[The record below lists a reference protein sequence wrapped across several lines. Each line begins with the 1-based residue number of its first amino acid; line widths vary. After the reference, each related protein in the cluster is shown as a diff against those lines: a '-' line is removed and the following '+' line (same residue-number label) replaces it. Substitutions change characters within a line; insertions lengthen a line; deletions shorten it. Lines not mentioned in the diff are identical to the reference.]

1 MSNATP
7 QQRAAIEAKGNVLLV
22 AGAGTGKTTTLVQR
36 CLRLVL
42 EERVPMD
49 RILMVTF
56 TEAAAAEMRHRI
68 RAALQKQIAETPED
82 LRLAEQ
88 LALLDTSFISTL
100 HAFCLRLV
108 REHFHELQIDPQLTV
123 LDEQQTRPLA
133 EEVLEDLFL
142 RAYADTSERGDQVR
156 ELIERYGRGD
166 DKGIRKLVW
175 QLHVFMQSLAQPQ
188 AWLADTLAFYAGDQP
203 DLWHA
208 AFLEGAA
215 DWANEWQT
223 IVAELAREAA
233 NLLPIHGVLD
243 SFLTAPSVE
252 RLGQALSTIAEA
264 DQKEAWK
271 RGTKTRCRGPIEKF
285 FDDARFLR
293 SLLPGNGADPIAQDW
308 QQVRGMMRAL
318 LELTQE
324 FTAHYRTAKR
334 DLGGVD
340 FSDLEQLSLQLLL
353 DANGQSTDT
362 ARIWQQRFDHIF
374 VDECQD
380 INAAQDAIIRSV
392 SRSGAEANRF
402 MVGDVKQSIYRFRLA
417 NPHIFQTYEQ
427 QWKTAGEHHQVL
439 PLTGNFR
446 SREGVID
453 TVNTL
458 FAFLMRPALGGLNY
472 DTDAALQ
479 FGAREARAAFSRA
492 GSEATPI
499 TGAWPEPA
507 VRTELHLVVTDKDAE
522 ADSDDDWADLLTAER
537 EARIVAKRLR
547 ELHDGQHQIWDKDA
561 NEFRAVRW
569 SDIAILM
576 RSAAGKAQSFVR
588 ACHEAG
594 VPLLAE
600 RAGFFTAIEVLDL
613 VNLLRLLDNPL
624 QDIPLLAVLRSP
636 LVGLSLDEL
645 ALIRAT
651 RKHDCCWLALHQWHR
666 EHRDNADTLDTWRI
680 VDAFFQH
687 HTAWRA
693 LIRQTSLSVCLDRV
707 LGETHYEAYLLT
719 MDRGEER
726 VANVKQL
733 LDLAR
738 RYDPYQRQGLFRF
751 LKFIDAQGEVEQDM
765 EPASPRHPDAVQFMT
780 IHKSKGL
787 EFPVVVVA
795 NVSGRFNTRTKE
807 DDILRDEQLGIAPRV
822 VLPDSDQRYPTIA
835 HWVVKRREQRET
847 LNEEVRLRYV
857 ALTRARD
864 TLILTGTGSAKL
876 MKERWGERSSVS
888 AQVEFEA
895 KRASSFYVWLQL
907 WLRETT
913 TFENWQGDYLGS
925 TDLIRWQLHT
935 GIETVAPAQVPSALA
950 EDSANISPFA
960 EDLAERLT
968 WTYAYPTATI
978 ETAKTSVTVLR
989 RRRDET
995 DDEAKPLVQTQFQFQ
1010 FPAPKREVGTRLS
1023 GADVGKAHHT
1033 FLQFVDLTQASSLA
1047 GVREEVERLTEL
1059 AVLSAEE
1066 AAALNVESLAEFWA
1080 SKIGQGIC
1088 AQSDLVQR
1096 EMPFTARFS
1105 ASDLI
1110 RCGVAG
1116 VSPSLPGEEFVIVQG
1131 TIDLAVIQPKEIW
1144 LLDFKSDRVKPEEM
1158 PQKLAVYEPQLKL
1171 YALALER
1178 IYQRPVKYR
1187 WLHWLHLG
1195 QTVEV

>member
-22 AGAGTGKTTTLVQR
+22 AGAGTGKTTTLVNR

-42 EERVPMD
+42 EERVAID

-68 RAALQKQIAETPED
+68 RDALQKQIAAAPDD

-88 LALLDTSFISTL
+88 LALLDTANISTL

-133 EEVLEDLFL
+133 ETVLEDLFQ
-142 RAYADTSERGDQVR
+142 RAYADTSARGEHVR

-175 QLHVFMQSLAQPQ
+175 QLHVFTQSLAQPQ
-188 AWLADTLAFYAGDQP
+188 AWLANALAFYVGEQP
-203 DLWHA
+203 DLWRKS
-208 AFLEGAA
+208 LIYESVQ
-215 DWANEWQT
+215 WAIEWQP
-223 IVAELAREAA
+223 IIIEHARYAA
-233 NLLPIHGVLD
+233 NLKGLD
-243 SFLTAPSVE
+243 IAIVSYFKTQDLDELS
-252 RLGQALSTIAEA
+252 RLLEQIASA
-264 DQKEAWK
+264 DETWK
-271 RGTKTRCRGPIEKF
+271 RGTKTRYRDPIEKF
-285 FDDARFLR
+285 FTEADFLR
-293 SLLPGNGADPIAQDW
+293 SLLPKDGHDPIASDW

-324 FTAHYRTAKR
+324 FTGCYRTAKR
-334 DLGGVD
+334 DMGGVD
-340 FSDLEQLSLQLLL
+340 FADLEQLSLQLLL
-353 DANGQSTDT
+353 DADGKPTAT
-362 ARIWQQRFDHIF
+362 ARMWQQRFDDVF

-392 SRSGAEANRF
+392 SRRGAEANRF

-417 NPHIFQTYEQ
+417 NPHIFQAYEW

-439 PLTGNFR
+439 PLTENFR

-453 TVNTL
+453 AVNTL
-458 FAFLMRPALGGLNY
+458 FTFLMRPALGGLRY
-472 DTDAALQ
+472 DADAALQ

-492 GSEATPI
+492 GSEATPT
-499 TGAWPEPA
+499 TGIWPEPA
-507 VRTELHLVVTDKDAE
+507 VRTELHLVVADKDAE
-522 ADSDDDWADLLTAER
+522 ADADDDWADLLTMER

-547 ELHDGQHQIWDKDA
+547 ELHDGQHQIWDKED
-561 NEFRAVRW
+561 NLFRAVKW

-576 RSAAGKAQSFVR
+576 RSAAGKAEAFVR

-613 VNLLRLLDNPL
+613 INLLRLLDNPL

-666 EHRDNADTLDTWRI
+666 EHRDNTDTLDTWRI
-680 VDAFFQH
+680 VDEFFRH
-687 HTAWRA
+687 HTSWRA

-726 VANVKQL
+726 VANVKRL

-751 LKFIDAQGEVEQDM
+751 LQFIDAQEEVEQDM

-780 IHKSKGL
+780 IHRSKGL

-795 NVSGRFNTRTKE
+795 NIDGRFNTRAKE
-807 DDILRDEQLGIAPRV
+807 DDILRDEQMGIAPRV

-847 LNEEVRLRYV
+847 MNEEVRLRYV

-864 TLILTGTGSAKL
+864 TLILTGTGSTKL
-876 MKERWGERSSVS
+876 LEDRWGERSGVN

-895 KRASSFYVWLQL
+895 KRASSFYAWLKL

-913 TFENWQGDYLGS
+913 THENWRGDYQGG

-935 GIETVAPAQVPSALA
+935 GNDVTVITPADA
-950 EDSANISPFA
+950 EVEDIAKTASPFA
-960 EDLAERLT
+960 DDLADRLT
-968 WTYAYPTATI
+968 WAYAHRAATV

-989 RRRDET
+989 RRKDEA
-995 DDEAKPLVQTQFQFQ
+995 DEEAKPLLQTQFAFQ
-1010 FPAPKREVGTRLS
+1010 FPAPKREAGSRLS
-1023 GADVGKAHHT
+1023 GSDIGKSHHT
-1033 FLQFVDLTQASSLA
+1033 FLQFVDLTQAGSLA
-1047 GVREEVERLTEL
+1047 GANEEVRRLVEGGIL
-1059 AVLSAEE
+1059 KEEE
-1066 AAALNVESLAEFWA
+1066 AAALNVKSLAEFWA
-1080 SKIGQGIC
+1080 SKIGQSIS
-1088 AQSDLVQR
+1088 ARSEEVQR

-1105 ASDLI
+1105 ATDLI
-1110 RCGVAG
+1110 KCGVAG
-1116 VSPSLPGEEFVIVQG
+1116 VSPSLPSEEFVVVQG
-1131 TIDLAVIQPKEIW
+1131 TIDLAVIQSEEIW
-1144 LLDFKSDRVKPEEM
+1144 LLDFKSDRVRVEEM
-1158 PQKLAVYEPQLKL
+1158 PLKLATYEPQLKL

-1178 IYQRPVKYR
+1178 IYQRPVKHR

-1195 QTVEV
+1195 KTVEV

>member
-1 MSNATP
+1 MSSTTP
-7 QQRAAIEAKGNVLLV
+7 QQQAAITAKGNVLLV

-42 EERVPMD
+42 EEGVAID

-68 RAALQKQIAETPED
+68 RAALQKQIAEKPED

-133 EEVLEDLFL
+133 EEVLEEIFQ
-142 RAYADTSERGDQVR
+142 RAYADTSERGEQVR

-166 DKGIRKLVW
+166 DKGIRRLVW
-175 QLHVFMQSLAQPQ
+175 QLHIFMQSLARPQ
-188 AWLADTLAFYAGDQP
+188 AWLADTLAFYTGEQP
-203 DLWHA
+203 DLWQNA
-208 AFLEGAA
+208 LIAGAT
-215 DWANEWQT
+215 DWANEWQE
-223 IVAELAREAA
+223 IVAEVARDAA
-233 NLLPIHGVLD
+233 NLTPIHSALD
-243 SFLTAPSVE
+243 DFLREPNLE
-252 RLGQALSTIAEA
+252 RLRQALMIVTLA
-264 DQKEAWK
+264 DEFWK
-271 RGTKTRCRGPIEKF
+271 HGTKKFRKPIDAF
-285 FDDARFLR
+285 FEDANFLN
-293 SLLPGNGADPIAQDW
+293 SQIPVDGDPVLHDW

-324 FTAHYRTAKR
+324 FTTHYRAAKR

-353 DANGQSTDT
+353 DDAGQPTET

-458 FAFLMRPALGGLNY
+458 FAFLMRPALGGLHY
-472 DTDAALQ
+472 DTDAALE
-479 FGAREARAAFSRA
+479 FGAREARAAFSRN
-492 GSEATPI
+492 GSEATPT
-499 TGAWPEPA
+499 TGIWPEPA
-507 VRTELHLVVTDKDAE
+507 VRTELHLVVTDKDA
-522 ADSDDDWADLLTAER
+522 DSDGDDEWADLLTTER
-537 EARIVAKRLR
+537 EARIVAKRLH
-547 ELHDGQHQIWDKDA
+547 ELHEGQHQIWDKDKS
-561 NEFRAVRW
+561 EFRPVKW
-569 SDIAILM
+569 SDMAILM

-645 ALIRAT
+645 ALIRGT
-651 RKHDCCWLALHQWHR
+651 RKQDCCWLALHQWHR
-666 EHRDNADTLDTWRI
+666 EQRDNADALDTWRI
-680 VDAFFQH
+680 VDEFFQH

-751 LKFIDAQGEVEQDM
+751 LQFIDAQEEVEQDM

-847 LNEEVRLRYV
+847 MNEEVRLRYV

-864 TLILTGTGSAKL
+864 TLILTGTGSTKL
-876 MKERWGERSSVS
+876 LKERWGVPSGVS

-895 KRASSFYVWLQL
+895 KRASSFYAWLLL

-913 TFENWQGDYLGS
+913 TFENWQDDYHGA

-935 GIETVAPAQVPSALA
+935 GMETVAPTEAPITALTEA
-950 EDSANISPFA
+950 TPVSPFA

-968 WTYAYPTATI
+968 WTYAYPAATV

-1010 FPAPKREVGTRLS
+1010 FPAPKREAGARLS
-1023 GADVGKAHHT
+1023 GTDIGKAHHT
-1033 FLQFVDLTQASSLA
+1033 FLQFVDLTQAGSLI
-1047 GVREEVERLTEL
+1047 GVREEVQRLTEL
-1059 AVLSAEE
+1059 AILTEEE
-1066 AAALNVESLAEFWA
+1066 ASALNVKSLAEFWA
-1080 SKIGQGIC
+1080 SKIGLGIC
-1088 AQSDLVQR
+1088 AQSDMVQR

-1116 VSPSLPGEEFVIVQG
+1116 VSPNLPAEEFVVVQG
-1131 TIDLAVIQPKEIW
+1131 TIDLAVIQPEEIW

-1178 IYQRPVKYR
+1178 IYQRPVKHR

-1195 QTVEV
+1195 KTAEI

>member
-22 AGAGTGKTTTLVQR
+22 AGAGTGKTTTLVSR
-36 CLRLVL
+36 CLRLIL
-42 EERVPMD
+42 EENVAID

-68 RAALQKQIAETPED
+68 RAALQKKLAETPD
-82 LRLAEQ
+82 NLRLAEQ
-88 LALLDTSFISTL
+88 LALLDTSSISTL

-133 EEVLEDLFL
+133 EEVLEDLFQ
-142 RAYADTSERGDQVR
+142 RAYTDTSARGEQVR

-166 DKGIRKLVW
+166 DKSIRRLVW
-175 QLHVFMQSLAQPQ
+175 QLHVFMQSLAQPH
-188 AWLADTLAFYAGDQP
+188 AWLADTLSFYVGDQP
-203 DLWHA
+203 DLWNS
-208 AFLEGAA
+208 AFIQGAM
-215 DWANEWQT
+215 DWATEWQD
-223 IVAELAREAA
+223 IVAETSRDAA
-233 NLLPIHGVLD
+233 NLSAINEALG
-243 SFLTAPSVE
+243 SFLASPSPE
-252 RLGQALSTIAEA
+252 RLSTALKAISIADE
-264 DQKEAWK
+264 DWK
-271 RGTKTRCRGPIEKF
+271 HGTKKFRKPLEPF
-285 FDDARFLR
+285 FDDADFLR
-293 SLLPGNGADPIAQDW
+293 ALLPVDGKSPIAEDW

-324 FTAHYRTAKR
+324 FTECYRTAKR

-340 FSDLEQLSLQLLL
+340 FADLEQLSLQLLL
-353 DANGQSTDT
+353 DANGEPTAT
-362 ARIWQQRFDHIF
+362 ARSWQQRFDHIF

-392 SRSGAEANRF
+392 SRSGTEANRF

-427 QWKTAGEHHQVL
+427 NWKTAGEHHQVL
-439 PLTGNFR
+439 PLTENFR

-453 TVNTL
+453 SVNA
-458 FAFLMRPALGGLNY
+458 FFGFLMRPTLGGLRY
-472 DTDAALQ
+472 DTEAALQ
-479 FGAREARAAFSRA
+479 FGDRESRAAFSRA
-492 GSEATPI
+492 GSEKTPT
-499 TGAWPEPA
+499 TGIWPEPGI
-507 VRTELHLVVTDKDAE
+507 RTELHLIVNDKDAE
-522 ADSDDDWADLLTAER
+522 GDDDWADLLSAER
-537 EARIVAKRLR
+537 EARIVAQRLR
-547 ELHDGQHQIWDKDA
+547 ELHAGKHQIWDKDA
-561 NEFRAVRW
+561 EEFRAVEW
-569 SDIAILM
+569 SDMAILM
-576 RSAAGKAQSFVR
+576 RSAAGKAEAYVR

-613 VNLLRLLDNPL
+613 VNLLSLLDNPL

-645 ALIRAT
+645 AFIRAS
-651 RKHDCCWLALHQWHR
+651 RKQDCCWLALHQWHR
-666 EHRDNADTLDTWRI
+666 ENLGIEKVATTWRLI
-680 VDAFFQH
+680 DDFFRR

-707 LGETHYEAYLLT
+707 LSETHYEAFLLT

-751 LKFIDAQGEVEQDM
+751 LKFIEAQEEVEQDL

-795 NVSGRFNTRTKE
+795 DIDTRFNTRVKE
-807 DDILRDEQLGIAPRV
+807 DDILRDEQFGISPRV
-822 VLPDSDQRYPTIA
+822 VLPESDQRYPTIA

-857 ALTRARD
+857 AMTRARD
-864 TLILTGTGSAKL
+864 TLILTGTGSTKL
-876 MKERWGERSSVS
+876 LKERWGDPSGVS
-888 AQVEFEA
+888 ARVEFEA
-895 KRASSFYVWLQL
+895 RRASSFYSWLIL

-913 TFENWQGDYLGS
+913 TYEHWQGDYAGA

-935 GIETVAPAQVPSALA
+935 GTADTETSPAVTPASAPAL
-950 EDSANISPFA
+950 EDSAFP

-968 WTYAYPTATI
+968 WNYPQPAATV

-995 DDEAKPLVQTQFQFQ
+995 DDEAKPLVQTQFHFQ
-1010 FPAPKREVGTRLS
+1010 FPAPKREAGSRLS
-1023 GADVGKAHHT
+1023 ATDVGKAHHT
-1033 FLQFVDLTQASSLA
+1033 FLQFVDLDQAGTLS
-1047 GVREEVERLTEL
+1047 GIQEEVERLTEMTI
-1059 AVLSAEE
+1059 LSEEE
-1066 AAALNVESLAEFWA
+1066 AASLNVKSLAEFWT
-1080 SKIGQGIC
+1080 SKIGQSIC
-1088 AQSDLVQR
+1088 THTDVVQR

-1105 ASDLI
+1105 AADLI
-1110 RCGVAG
+1110 RSGVAG
-1116 VSPSLPGEEFVIVQG
+1116 VSPSLPDEEFVVVQG
-1131 TIDLAVIQPKEIW
+1131 TIDLAVIQPTEIW
-1144 LLDFKSDRVKPEEM
+1144 LLDFKSDHVRPEELKE
-1158 PQKLAVYEPQLKL
+1158 KLAVYEPQIKL
-1171 YALALER
+1171 YALALEH
-1178 IYQRPVKYR
+1178 IYRRPVKHR
-1187 WLHWLHLG
+1187 WLHWLRLG
-1195 QTVEV
+1195 KTVEV

>member
-1 MSNATP
+1 MSSANATL

-22 AGAGTGKTTTLVQR
+22 AGAGTGKTTTLVYR

-42 EERVPMD
+42 EERVAID

-68 RAALQKQIAETPED
+68 RDALQEQIAAAPDD

-108 REHFHELQIDPQLTV
+108 REHFHELQVDPQLTV

-133 EEVLEDLFL
+133 QEVLEELFQ
-142 RAYADTSERGDQVR
+142 RAYADTSARGEQVR

-175 QLHVFMQSLAQPQ
+175 QLHVFMQSLAQPH
-188 AWLADTLAFYAGDQP
+188 AWLADTLAFYAGEQP
-203 DLWHA
+203 DLWQDA
-208 AFLEGAA
+208 LLTGAA
-215 DWANEWQT
+215 DWANEWQG
-223 IVAELAREAA
+223 IVAETARDAA
-233 NLLPIHGVLD
+233 NLSPIRGALD
-243 SFLTAPSVE
+243 SFLTAPSLE
-252 RLGQALSTIAEA
+252 RLSQALGTVAEA
-264 DQKEAWK
+264 DEVWK
-271 RGTKTRCRGPIEKF
+271 HGTKKF
-285 FDDARFLR
+285 RKPLDSFFNDADFLR
-293 SLLPGNGADPIAQDW
+293 SLLPKDGHDPIASDW

-324 FTAHYRTAKR
+324 FTECYRTAKR
-334 DLGGVD
+334 DMGGVD
-340 FSDLEQLSLQLLL
+340 FADLEQLSLQLLL
-353 DANGQSTDT
+353 DANGQPTAT
-362 ARIWQQRFDHIF
+362 ARTWQQRFDHIF

-417 NPHIFQTYEQ
+417 NPHIFQGYEHE
-427 QWKTAGEHHQVL
+427 WKMAGEHHQVL
-439 PLTGNFR
+439 PLTENFR

-458 FAFLMRPALGGLNY
+458 FSFLMRPALGGLHY
-472 DTDAALQ
+472 DADAALQ
-479 FGAREARAAFSRA
+479 FGAREARTSFSRA
-492 GSEATPI
+492 GNENTPT
-499 TGAWPEPA
+499 TGIWPEPA
-507 VRTELHLVVTDKDAE
+507 VRTELHLVVAEKDTEAE
-522 ADSDDDWADLLTAER
+522 ADDDWADLLTMER

-547 ELHDGQHQIWDKDA
+547 ELHTGQHQIWDKETK
-561 NEFRAVRW
+561 EFRPVRW
-569 SDIAILM
+569 SDMAILM
-576 RSAAGKAQSFVR
+576 RSAAGKAEAFVR

-666 EHRDNADTLDTWRI
+666 EHRDNPETLDTWRI
-680 VDAFFQH
+680 VDEFFQH
-687 HTAWRA
+687 HTSWRA

-726 VANVKQL
+726 VANVKRL

-751 LKFIDAQGEVEQDM
+751 LQFIDAQEEVEQDM

-780 IHKSKGL
+780 IHRSKGL

-795 NVSGRFNTRTKE
+795 NIDGRFNTRVKE
-807 DDILRDEQLGIAPRV
+807 DDILRDEQMGIAPRV

-847 LNEEVRLRYV
+847 MNEEVRLRYV

-864 TLILTGTGSAKL
+864 TLILTGTGSTKL
-876 MKERWGERSSVS
+876 LEDRWGERSGVS

-895 KRASSFYVWLQL
+895 KRASSFYAWLKL

-913 TFENWQGDYLGS
+913 THEHWQGDYQGG

-935 GIETVAPAQVPSALA
+935 GVEVEETSESSPEPASTEAT
-950 EDSANISPFA
+950 ESTFA

-968 WTYAYPTATI
+968 WTYAYPAATV

-1010 FPAPKREVGTRLS
+1010 FPAPKREAGSRLS

-1033 FLQFVDLTQASSLA
+1033 FLQFVELTEAGSLTGVQA
-1047 GVREEVERLTEL
+1047 EVQRLTEIG
-1059 AVLSAEE
+1059 VLSEEE
-1066 AAALNVESLAEFWA
+1066 AAALSIKSLAEFWS
-1080 SKIGQGIC
+1080 SKIGQSIC
-1088 AQSDLVQR
+1088 AQVESVQR

-1116 VSPSLPGEEFVIVQG
+1116 VSPSLPAEEFVIVQG
-1131 TIDLAVIQPKEIW
+1131 TIDLAVIQTEEIW
-1144 LLDFKSDRVKPEEM
+1144 LLDFKSDRVKPDEM
-1158 PQKLAVYEPQLKL
+1158 ASKLAVYEPQLKL

-1178 IYQRPVKYR
+1178 IYQRPVKHR

-1195 QTVEV
+1195 KTVEV